1 MPLVHECAH
10 EGCHIL
16 TMSLYCVEHEQ
27 RTEGSVEAALLDA
40 AATAAGNARE
50 PDGPLP

>member
-16 TMSLYCVEHEQ
+16 TMSLYCLEHEQ
-27 RTEGSVEAALLDA
+27 PAGRRVDETLLA
-40 AATAAGNARE
+40 AASAAADISRE
-50 PDGPLP
+50 ADEPS